1 GYSTKQ
7 AQVVPLNGC
16 SRAVRMAAVGRQRQ
30 YDLRSVSDTA
40 VGNSSFL
47 TALPPPMLS
56 VPAGAH
62 FMAHFF
68 RVEAKERCDL
78 EAVLT
83 EQDQFATLPVLPS
96 CPINTEL
103 PSRLA

>member
-1 GYSTKQ
+1 
-7 AQVVPLNGC
+7 
-16 SRAVRMAAVGRQRQ
+16 
-30 YDLRSVSDTA
+30 
-40 VGNSSFL
+40 
-47 TALPPPMLS
+47 MLS

-62 FMAHFF
+62 FIAHFF

-103 PSRLA
+103 PSRLAGRPAVLAPHVE

>member
-1 GYSTKQ
+1 
-7 AQVVPLNGC
+7 
-16 SRAVRMAAVGRQRQ
+16 
-30 YDLRSVSDTA
+30 
-40 VGNSSFL
+40 
-47 TALPPPMLS
+47 MLS

-62 FMAHFF
+62 FIAHFF
-68 RVEAKERCDL
+68 LVKAEERCDL

-103 PSRLA
+103 ASRLAGRPPVLAPHVE